1 MATKSRRSVLLEDFI
16 AKPRKS
22 ENADERADRQKR
34 EAETALEKAAASEHA
49 LDAMVRRS
57 IERHGP

>member
-1 MATKSRRSVLLEDFI
+1 MPKKNETEAERLLRLTELAHQI
-16 AKPRKS
+16 
-22 ENADERADRQKR
+22 R
-34 EAETALEKAAASEHA
+34 EAGIKEDNA

>member
-1 MATKSRRSVLLEDFI
+1 LLEDFI

>member
-1 MATKSRRSVLLEDFI
+1 MLEVFI

-22 ENADERADRQKR
+22 EDADERADRQKR
-34 EAETALEKAAASEHA
+34 EAETALEKAAASEQA